1 MTLRCLIGGCD
12 WCRQPALRLAEET
25 FDCERCLR
33 CGALRYSGIQR
44 R

>member
-1 MTLRCLIGGCD
+1 
-12 WCRQPALRLAEET
+12 EET

-33 CGALRYSGIQR
+33 CGALRYSEIQR